1 MLRHS
6 RSMLRHEIFG
16 KDLSDMDKNTGNRNL
31 KHVIFVFCDGWTMN
45 DCTMMIESIALQLLF
60 LTDQGPR
67 LHLVA
72 TRKNGQSGRNKQL

>member
-1 MLRHS
+1 
-6 RSMLRHEIFG
+6 
-16 KDLSDMDKNTGNRNL
+16 MDKNTANRNL
-31 KHVIFVFCDGWTMN
+31 KHVIFDFCDGWTMN
-45 DCTMMIESIALQLLF
+45 DDDRVNAPQLLF